1 MRGDRRVPSA
11 SLAFARLAILM
22 LAGVALAACA
32 VRATA
37 DRAGGAGEAAP
48 SAVRGGG
55 DARTGGGEAASE
67 QAYPG
72 ARSYSGTYSCDGCV
86 ERRLTVTIFADGSHR
101 LRELPA
107 AGQPIHEQGRWSV
120 PADAPDRI
128 VLESS
133 DGTRVLRRSAP
144 DELTIVDPEG
154 RELHGLIGGVLVRMP
169 AVDPLSVSQRLVGVY
184 RRVGAQR
191 ILVDC
196 ATGRS
201 FPVRAHAALDAAWT
215 ALAPHE
221 DETVLVVVRAHR
233 AGSAS
238 RVADAGGEAIVV
250 DAFERATRN
259 GRCEGEATQ
268 SSGR

>member
-1 MRGDRRVPSA
+1 MRGDRRVRSA
-11 SLAFARLAILM
+11 PQAFARLAIPV

-32 VRATA
+32 VRAPS
-37 DRAGGAGEAAP
+37 DRAGDAGETAP
-48 SAVRGGG
+48 SAVPGGA
-55 DARTGGGEAASE
+55 DARTDGGEAAAA

-107 AGQPIHEQGRWSV
+107 GGQPIDEQGRWSV
-120 PADAPDRI
+120 PADTPDRI
-128 VLESS
+128 VLESP
-133 DGTRVLRRSAP
+133 DGIRVLRRSAP

-154 RELHGLIGGVLVRMP
+154 RELHGLVGGVLVRLP
-169 AVDPLSVSQRLVGVY
+169 AVDPLPVSQRLVGVY

-201 FPVRAHAALDAAWT
+201 LPVRAHAALDAAWT
-215 ALAPHE
+215 ELAPRE

-233 AGSAS
+233 AGAAPQ
-238 RVADAGGEAIVV
+238 VADAGGEAIVV

-259 GRCEGEATQ
+259 GRCDGEAAQ
-268 SSGR
+268 SSSR